1 MSSPS
6 PKPGRWSSRMGGALR
21 RTSTLL
27 SIARPGTPSRENG
40 SDKDSDTASLRRSTS
55 RSSLSGPSTLAPPAP
70 APQVSAPSPIAESPA
85 REELAVQQDIVGPSP
100 LAKQTTAEPE
110 SIEAAVTASPEPAPV
125 PARAETVEDIASP
138 VGYIPPPVIDSSAG
152 NPGAFTDEPE
162 DLPQPEVAV
171 DPFAASNTGPP
182 VPPVE
187 EAKSEVAPQ
196 PAIEEP
202 AVQPQVITAP
212 ALEQTPSYFD
222 KPMAESM
229 KSAESLVPA
238 SRAEFAEAVE
248 QNTAIEAAAPKA
260 EVQQPTLPSAPAA
273 QAQEPDYEHG
283 EAASYYR
290 GDPSM
295 PIAEPHRVTEPE
307 HEAEQQPA
315 EPEVVQQPIHA
326 PVPQLSTTVMP
337 SYDLPEYSHQEIWGG
352 ASHGQAPKPHD
363 VWSAPSQDPAQ
374 SAYHGPLPVPI
385 PIPVPAGGASGAGN
399 GHASYHGESS
409 IRMPNPHPEPAY
421 SDPFADPVAPIIA
434 ITHSDAPHM
443 PHPEVSRRHQQG
455 PTETPNDAQGIITMP
470 LPPMNEVVH
479 KEPVHRVPSH
489 SSLGGS
495 RINLETD
502 ETLPLLSR
510 PAGKSNYLNTSTHGH
525 KHGASSTHHVTI
537 SPLAPSPSWTP
548 HGISHP
554 RLHELGWLEYH
565 LPDGTVYYVHP
576 TRRITTDINL
586 RSERLLDA
594 VSSWLDERRD
604 ESPNIGVECWL
615 KEVKDPKKGSKGGWG
630 RKSGKDEAPVVL
642 ERYLVDHH
650 VRTVVKDDE
659 EERSLVGFGR
669 NHAYS
674 NGHGGHGKGKKQAV
688 PKVEEDQ
695 LDLEYRYWSFMEAH
709 PAHTTLPHKARTE
722 AVDVL
727 NWAWTD
733 RLLPS
738 HRAIPAPFSQE
749 ECQELIN
756 ILRSFNSDSQQDDN
770 GIQTRVVARI
780 LLRVAQWR
788 QTYFRPNKPLP
799 KDVGTPIGALP
810 VQRRPFRRA
819 VFDLLISCLCLGI
832 PYLFI
837 ERARVALRG
846 ADHESGL
853 RHSSPML
860 IIGACTC
867 LVAAIVL
874 SASVTFLSLPGL
886 DSVARTSGM
895 VAVLFAAGAIAA
907 TGVAVLRHK
916 ADLERPVSRV
926 GVEGIMIVTRRT
938 MALSLPTVFL
948 AYSLIA
954 FVTGLVLYVYRGVSF
969 TDPSLPRNSFEDYT
983 RWTVVGIVGVLAG
996 MLTTTMLLFQG

>member
-27 SIARPGTPSRENG
+27 SIARPGTPSRESG
-40 SDKDSDTASLRRSTS
+40 SDKDSDTTSLRRSTS

-70 APQVSAPSPIAESPA
+70 TPQPNAPSPIAESPA
-85 REELAVQQDIVGPSP
+85 REALAVQQDIVGPSP

-110 SIEAAVTASPEPAPV
+110 SIEAAVTASPEPAQA
-125 PARAETVEDIASP
+125 PARSETAEDTTSP
-138 VGYIPPPVIDSSAG
+138 ERSPTSLRTFL
-152 NPGAFTDEPE
+152 NPKSLLT
-162 DLPQPEVAV
+162 
-171 DPFAASNTGPP
+171 PFAASSTGPP
-182 VPPVE
+182 TPPVE
-187 EAKSEVAPQ
+187 EAKAEVAPQ
-196 PAIEEP
+196 PAVEEP
-202 AVQPQVITAP
+202 AAQPQVIAAP
-212 ALEQTPSYFD
+212 ALEQTSSYFD

-229 KSAESLVPA
+229 KSSESLVPA
-238 SRAEFAEAVE
+238 SRVEFAEAVE
-248 QNTAIEAAAPKA
+248 QNTAIEAPAPKA
-260 EVQQPTLPSAPAA
+260 EVQPTLPSAPATQA

-295 PIAEPHRVTEPE
+295 PIAEPHRVAEPE
-307 HEAEQQPA
+307 HEAEHEQQRA
-315 EPEVVQQPIHA
+315 KPEVVQQPIHA
-326 PVPQLSTTVMP
+326 PAPVQLSTAVMP

-352 ASHGQAPKPHD
+352 ASHGQVPKPHD
-363 VWSAPSQDPAQ
+363 VWSAPSQVPSQ
-374 SAYHGPLPVPI
+374 EAYRGPLPI
-385 PIPVPAGGASGAGN
+385 PIPIPITTGAASGAGN

-409 IRMPNPHPEPAY
+409 IGMPNPHPEPAY
-421 SDPFADPVAPIIA
+421 NDPFADPVAPIIA

-443 PHPEVSRRHQQG
+443 PHPEVSQRHQQA
-455 PTETPNDAQGIITMP
+455 PTETHNDAQGIIVMP

-479 KEPVHRVPSH
+479 KQPVHRVPSH

-510 PAGKSNYLNTSTHGH
+510 QAGKSNYLNTSTQGH
-525 KHGASSTHHVTI
+525 KHGASSTHHVLI
-537 SPLAPSPSWTP
+537 SPLAPSPSSWTTY
-548 HGISHP
+548 GNSHP

-604 ESPNIGVECWL
+604 ESPNVGVECWL
-615 KEVKDPKKGSKGGWG
+615 KEVKDPKKASKSGWG
-630 RKSGKDEAPVVL
+630 RKSGNSEAPVVL

-709 PAHTTLPHKARTE
+709 PAHTALPHKARTE

-738 HRAIPAPFSQE
+738 HRGIPAPFSQE

-756 ILRSFNSDSQQDDN
+756 ILRSFSNDSQQEDH
-770 GIQTRVVARI
+770 GIQTRIVARI

-819 VFDLLISCLCLGI
+819 IFDLLISCLCLGI

-837 ERARVALRG
+837 ERARLSLRG

-853 RHSSPML
+853 RHSSPMV

-886 DSVARTSGM
+886 DSVARTAGM
-895 VAVLFAAGAIAA
+895 VAILFAAGAIAA

-916 ADLERPVSRV
+916 ADLERPASRV

-969 TDPSLPRNSFEDYT
+969 TNPSLPRNSFEDYT
-983 RWTVVGIVGVLAG
+983 RWTVVGLVGALAG
-996 MLTTTMLLFQG
+996 MLTTTMLLFRG